1 LGNRLQTEKQGK
13 INVLRKYIYNQKVR
27 TKRADRLRSDFL
39 LGNTLSPMNYP
50 DNTFPFRQ
58 DSSFLY
64 YFALDTPDLAA
75 VINREKLAN
84 AR

>member
-1 LGNRLQTEKQGK
+1 M
-13 INVLRKYIYNQKVR
+13 
-27 TKRADRLRSDFL
+27 
-39 LGNTLSPMNYP
+39 GNTLSPMNYP